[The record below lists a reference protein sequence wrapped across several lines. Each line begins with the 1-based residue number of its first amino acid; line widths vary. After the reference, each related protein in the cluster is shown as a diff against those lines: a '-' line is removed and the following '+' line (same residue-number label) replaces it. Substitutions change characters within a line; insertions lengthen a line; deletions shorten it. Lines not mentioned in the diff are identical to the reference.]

1 MASETPAE
9 GAKNVGICKA
19 CHTFEKGGP
28 NRIGPNLY
36 GVVDRKI
43 ASEAGFNYSP
53 ALKGKEGDWTYDKL
67 DAWLTDPRAWAPGTR
82 MIYAGMKDEKKARGR
97 RLVPAL
103 ARRHSGASAAAQGL
117 RSGGFRVASLDE
129 LAHFAHRLADLA
141 AVVQR
146 RYFRQPVAVD
156 TKADQSPVTIADR
169 EAEARMRDLI
179 RSVYPAHG
187 ILGEEH
193 GADALDAELVWVLDP
208 IDGTKSFIAGRPL
221 FGTLV
226 GLLEAGR
233 PVLGII
239 DQSILH
245 ERWVGVS
252 GRQTTLN
259 GAPVGARPC
268 AGLADAVLMT
278 TSPLQF
284 HGDDRRAFDRLT
296 DAVRQASFGGDCY
309 AYALVA
315 TGFVDLVVEAGLK
328 PYDFAAIIPVI
339 EGAGGQLTDWEGG
352 ALGLGSDGRVIAS
365 GDARTH
371 EAARRLLAGAA

>member
-1 MASETPAE
+1 
-9 GAKNVGICKA
+9 
-19 CHTFEKGGP
+19 
-28 NRIGPNLY
+28 
-36 GVVDRKI
+36 
-43 ASEAGFNYSP
+43 
-53 ALKGKEGDWTYDKL
+53 
-67 DAWLTDPRAWAPGTR
+67 
-82 MIYAGMKDEKKARGR
+82 
-97 RLVPAL
+97 
-103 ARRHSGASAAAQGL
+103 
-117 RSGGFRVASLDE
+117 VASLDE

-259 GAPVGARPC
+259 GAAVGARPC